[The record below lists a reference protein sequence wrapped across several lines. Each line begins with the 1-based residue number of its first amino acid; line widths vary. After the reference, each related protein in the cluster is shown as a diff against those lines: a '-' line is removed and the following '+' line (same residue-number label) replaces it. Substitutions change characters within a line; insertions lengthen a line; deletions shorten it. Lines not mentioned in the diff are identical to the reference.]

1 MENYMVIKRNGTTE
15 PFTPDRI
22 REAIRKAV
30 IASHTQ
36 DELKDFS
43 NLVLERLTSDVV
55 IQIKNI
61 FDKQTDYPSSIKSID
76 INTIQDIVE
85 RTLIKNG
92 FADTAKA
99 YILYRRKR
107 DEIRSTRD
115 SISKTISDI
124 LIKDSKDCDAKRE
137 NGNVNGDTPMGT
149 MLQIASGVSKNFYI
163 NNMMSKDIA
172 KAETEG
178 YIHIHDLDFYKLTV
192 TCVQMDCEKLF
203 KGGFNTGKGQI
214 REPNSIT
221 AYASLAA
228 VAIQAEQNFQHGGIS
243 IPNFDF
249 AMAQGI
255 YKSFRKAWDI
265 NIEKFINFNMSSL
278 KFDSIKHSKDITDDM
293 IESIL
298 SELDYSSFY
307 NNFNSKLIY
316 DTIVL
321 STIKDVERECYQ
333 AMEAF
338 VHNLNTMHSRGG
350 GQVAF
355 SSINLGCDTSAA
367 GRMVT
372 KNLLLNIEAG
382 LGNGETSIFPIV
394 IFLVKEG
401 FNYNPEDKNHDL
413 LQLAYR
419 VTGKRLYPNFCF
431 EDSPFNAQYYKEGRP
446 ETLVQTMGC
455 RTRVMGNV
463 YDPTRE
469 ISHSRGNLSF
479 TTINLPMLAIEAN
492 HDEKKFYELL
502 DKYLELAKKQLLE
515 RFEIQSHIKVRNL
528 PFLMGQGI
536 WLDSEK
542 LGPDDEIGE
551 VLKHGSLSIGFIG
564 LAETLVALYGHH
576 HGEGQE
582 YWDKG
587 YAIVKHMRDYTDK
600 VASETHLNFSVL
612 ATPAESYCGA
622 ALRKCRAKYGVI
634 EGVTDKDYFVNSCHI
649 PPAFNITAYDKIRLE
664 APFHELCNAGHIAY
678 VEVDGDASNNPK
690 AIEAIVKCMHDNNI
704 GYGAINHPVDTDPVC
719 GYTGIINDTCPNCGR
734 KETEDNRFIR
744 LRRITGYLTTSLEF
758 WNDAKKAEEKDR
770 VKHGARFSE

>member
-1 MENYMVIKRNGTTE
+1 
-15 PFTPDRI
+15 
-22 REAIRKAV
+22 
-30 IASHTQ
+30 
-36 DELKDFS
+36 
-43 NLVLERLTSDVV
+43 
-55 IQIKNI
+55 
-61 FDKQTDYPSSIKSID
+61 
-76 INTIQDIVE
+76 
-85 RTLIKNG
+85 
-92 FADTAKA
+92 
-99 YILYRRKR
+99 
-107 DEIRSTRD
+107 
-115 SISKTISDI
+115 
-124 LIKDSKDCDAKRE
+124 
-137 NGNVNGDTPMGT
+137 
-149 MLQIASGVSKNFYI
+149 
-163 NNMMSKDIA
+163 
-172 KAETEG
+172 
-178 YIHIHDLDFYKLTV
+178 
-192 TCVQMDCEKLF
+192 
-203 KGGFNTGKGQI
+203 
-214 REPNSIT
+214 
-221 AYASLAA
+221 
-228 VAIQAEQNFQHGGIS
+228 
-243 IPNFDF
+243 
-249 AMAQGI
+249 MAPGI
-255 YKSFRKAWDI
+255 YKSYRKAWDKNRNKLQQFVATYGLDSFPGI
-265 NIEKFINFNMSSL
+265 DYNKKDNIIFKTSRTL
-278 KFDSIKHSKDITDDM
+278 TDDD
-293 IESIL
+293 IETYL
-298 SELDYSSFY
+298 LED
-307 NNFNSKLIY
+307 NKIY
-316 DTIVL
+316 DKNHDKTEQMLVVM
-321 STIKDVERECYQ
+321 TNEDVNRECYQ

-338 VHNLNTMHSRGG
+338 IHNLNTMHSRGG

-355 SSINLGCDTSAA
+355 SSVNLGCALSEA

-372 KNLLLNIEAG
+372 KNLLLNLEAG
-382 LGNGETSIFPIV
+382 LGNGETSIFPIT

-401 FNYNPEDKNHDL
+401 FNYNPEDKNYDL
-413 LQLAYR
+413 FKLACR

-492 HDEKKFYELL
+492 HDEEKFYELL
-502 DKYLELAKKQLLE
+502 DKYLELVKKQLLE

-576 HGEGQE
+576 HGEGKE

-612 ATPAESYCGA
+612 ATPAESYCGT

-690 AIEAIVKCMHDNNI
+690 AIETIVKCMHDNNI

-734 KETEDNRFIR
+734 KETEDNRFVR

-758 WNDAKKAEEKDR
+758 WNDAKKAEEHDR
-770 VKHGARFSE
+770 VKHGARFPEE

>member
-1 MENYMVIKRNGTTE
+1 
-15 PFTPDRI
+15 
-22 REAIRKAV
+22 
-30 IASHTQ
+30 
-36 DELKDFS
+36 
-43 NLVLERLTSDVV
+43 
-55 IQIKNI
+55 
-61 FDKQTDYPSSIKSID
+61 
-76 INTIQDIVE
+76 
-85 RTLIKNG
+85 
-92 FADTAKA
+92 
-99 YILYRRKR
+99 
-107 DEIRSTRD
+107 
-115 SISKTISDI
+115 
-124 LIKDSKDCDAKRE
+124 
-137 NGNVNGDTPMGT
+137 
-149 MLQIASGVSKNFYI
+149 
-163 NNMMSKDIA
+163 
-172 KAETEG
+172 
-178 YIHIHDLDFYKLTV
+178 
-192 TCVQMDCEKLF
+192 
-203 KGGFNTGKGQI
+203 
-214 REPNSIT
+214 
-221 AYASLAA
+221 
-228 VAIQAEQNFQHGGIS
+228 
-243 IPNFDF
+243 
-249 AMAQGI
+249 MAPGI
-255 YKSFRKAWDI
+255 YKSFRKAWKR
-265 NIEKFINFNMSSL
+265 NIEKAIEFGLLNKDDFTLVIHKN
-278 KFDSIKHSKDITDDM
+278 KDITTLTDNDEYKYVRISNIFDEEDEL
-293 IESIL
+293 IESVL
-298 SELDYSSFY
+298 CDKKDYQYFNKEKTGDCLDEQLY
-307 NNFNSKLIY
+307 KII
-316 DTIVL
+316 DMTK
-321 STIKDVERECYQ
+321 KDVERECYQ

-338 VHNLNTMHSRGG
+338 IHNLNTMHSRGG

-355 SSINLGCDTSAA
+355 SSVNLGCALSEA

-372 KNLLLNIEAG
+372 KNLLLNLEAG
-382 LGNGETSIFPIV
+382 LGNGETSIFPIT

-401 FNYNPEDKNHDL
+401 FNYNPEDKNYDL
-413 LQLAYR
+413 FKLACR

-502 DKYLELAKKQLLE
+502 DKYLELVKKQLLE

-564 LAETLVALYGHH
+564 LAETLIALYGHH

-770 VKHGARFSE
+770 VKHGARFPEE

>member
-1 MENYMVIKRNGTTE
+1 MENYMVIKRNGTVE

-36 DELKDFS
+36 DELKDFN
-43 NLVLERLTSDVV
+43 NLVLEKLTSDVV
-55 IQIKNI
+55 VQIKDI
-61 FDKQTDYPSSIKSID
+61 LDKQIDYPSSIKSID
-76 INTIQDIVE
+76 INVIQDIVE

-249 AMAQGI
+249 AMAPGI
-255 YKSFRKAWDI
+255 YKSFRKAWKL
-265 NIEKFINFNMSSL
+265 NIEKAIEFGLLNKDDFTLVIIPKDKEDNTITNDEY
-278 KFDSIKHSKDITDDM
+278 KYIRIKDIFDRDDF
-293 IESIL
+293 IESVL
-298 SELDYSSFY
+298 GDKKDYQYFTKEKTGDCLDSE
-307 NNFNSKLIY
+307 IY
-316 DTIVL
+316 KIIDMTK
-321 STIKDVERECYQ
+321 KDVERECYQ

-338 VHNLNTMHSRGG
+338 IHNLNTMHSRGG

-355 SSINLGCDTSAA
+355 SSVNLGCALSEA

-372 KNLLLNIEAG
+372 KNLLLNLEAG
-382 LGNGETSIFPIV
+382 LGNGETSIFPIT

-401 FNYNPEDKNHDL
+401 FNYNPEDKNYDL
-413 LQLAYR
+413 FKLACR
-419 VTGKRLYPNFCF
+419 VTGKRLYP
-431 EDSPFNAQYYKEGRP
+431 KHR
-446 ETLVQTMGC
+446 L
-455 RTRVMGNV
+455 
-463 YDPTRE
+463 
-469 ISHSRGNLSF
+469 
-479 TTINLPMLAIEAN
+479 
-492 HDEKKFYELL
+492 
-502 DKYLELAKKQLLE
+502 
-515 RFEIQSHIKVRNL
+515 
-528 PFLMGQGI
+528 GQ
-536 WLDSEK
+536 
-542 LGPDDEIGE
+542 
-551 VLKHGSLSIGFIG
+551 H
-564 LAETLVALYGHH
+564 
-576 HGEGQE
+576 
-582 YWDKG
+582 
-587 YAIVKHMRDYTDK
+587 
-600 VASETHLNFSVL
+600 
-612 ATPAESYCGA
+612 
-622 ALRKCRAKYGVI
+622 
-634 EGVTDKDYFVNSCHI
+634 NS
-649 PPAFNITAYDKIRLE
+649 
-664 APFHELCNAGHIAY
+664 
-678 VEVDGDASNNPK
+678 
-690 AIEAIVKCMHDNNI
+690 
-704 GYGAINHPVDTDPVC
+704 
-719 GYTGIINDTCPNCGR
+719 
-734 KETEDNRFIR
+734 
-744 LRRITGYLTTSLEF
+744 
-758 WNDAKKAEEKDR
+758 
-770 VKHGARFSE
+770 